1 MRPGSLERPVNS
13 RLYRGTWLLVG
24 LPLLLL
30 AFSVAR
36 PPALNPPN
44 LPPAFD
50 ASQAA
55 SIAKDL
61 ASNYP
66 DRRPGTLDARR
77 AAAWFRRQL
86 EPYGFDVHT
95 DPFTATVGGRR
106 TTLVNLV
113 TEKTGK
119 GISPPAIVVMAHRDD
134 RGIGNGLNDNASGTA
149 APSVERKISVYGS
162 EIRWAAAV
170 GA

>member
-1 MRPGSLERPVNS
+1 MATVPPRTERRRARPGSVERPVNA

-36 PPALNPPN
+36 PSALNPPN

-55 SIAKDL
+55 AVAKDL

-66 DRRPGTLDARR
+66 DRRPGTLDARG

-86 EPYGFDVHT
+86 APYGFDVHT
-95 DPFTATVGGRR
+95 DPFTATIGGRR

-113 TEKTGK
+113 TEKTGI
-119 GISPPAIVVMAHRDD
+119 GISPPAIVVMAHRHD
-134 RGIGNGLNDNASGTA
+134 S
-149 APSVERKISVYGS
+149 
-162 EIRWAAAV
+162 
-170 GA
+170 